1 MPKYELLDHVSDV
14 YVKASGKD
22 LLDAF
27 VGLGMGLTSVL
38 VRNPE
43 SVEDKESR
51 KISVEAADVQ
61 ELVYLW
67 LGELIY
73 LFDAESFLFSKFD
86 GKMEKRRNKLCL
98 RGTARGDLYDPSRHR
113 SGTHVKAVTYHN
125 MEVSVRK
132 DRATVMVLLD
142 I

>member
-1 MPKYELLDHVSDV
+1 MPKYELLEHVSDV

-22 LLDAF
+22 LLDAL

-43 SVEDKESR
+43 VLETSEHR
-51 KISVEAADVQ
+51 KISVEATNAE

-73 LFDAESFLFSKFD
+73 LFDTESFLFREFD
-86 GKMEKRRNKLCL
+86 GRIEKRRERFHLH
-98 RGTARGDLYDPSRHR
+98 GTAGGDLYDPSRHR

-125 MEVSVRK
+125 MEVKVRK
-132 DRATVMVLLD
+132 DTATITVLLD